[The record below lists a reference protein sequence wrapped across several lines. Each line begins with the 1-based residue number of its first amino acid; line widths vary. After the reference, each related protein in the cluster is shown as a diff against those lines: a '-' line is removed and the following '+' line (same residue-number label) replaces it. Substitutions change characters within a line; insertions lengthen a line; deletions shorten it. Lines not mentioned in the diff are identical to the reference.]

1 MAEMREKDKTTIQTE
16 EDLWARLDELELEE
30 ELQDQ
35 LAQ

>member
-1 MAEMREKDKTTIQTE
+1 MREKGKTPIETE